1 MNKQV
6 LVYGGLESANDL
18 RSAFVGHIHFKK
30 LMKLYLLKYF
40 TVAWPGSGTRNKFFL
55 IIFIDENH
63 FNKMKIWDNV
73 ILRNLLNSTASVK
86 YFTVAWP
93 DSGTRVWVF
102 LYNANAQ
109 EPF

>member
-1 MNKQV
+1 
-6 LVYGGLESANDL
+6 
-18 RSAFVGHIHFKK
+18 
-30 LMKLYLLKYF
+30 
-40 TVAWPGSGTRNKFFL
+40 
-55 IIFIDENH
+55 
-63 FNKMKIWDNV
+63 MKIWDNV